1 MKWKM
6 TSLWRLE
13 LEFGG
18 MSVGGIEWA
27 YNVPMH
33 LLNSVTIFFHNLDNS
48 GVDVFCTSAL
58 QCSNM

>member
-33 LLNSVTIFFHNLDNS
+33 LLNSVTSFFS
-48 GVDVFCTSAL
+48 
-58 QCSNM
+58 